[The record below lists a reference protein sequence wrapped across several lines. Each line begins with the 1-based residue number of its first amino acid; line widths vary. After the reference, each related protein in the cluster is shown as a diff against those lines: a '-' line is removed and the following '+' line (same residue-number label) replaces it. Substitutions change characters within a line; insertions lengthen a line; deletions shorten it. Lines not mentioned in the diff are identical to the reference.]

1 MAAKNIFDLTGKTA
15 VITGSSRGI
24 GRSIA
29 ENMAHLGAQV
39 VITSR
44 KQAACD
50 STAQAIRDQGGEAL
64 AIASSLDDTASLAA
78 MIEAARAHFGKIDIL
93 VCNAAI
99 NPHYGPLTDVT
110 DEAFD
115 KMMRCNVRS
124 NLFLCKL
131 VLPEMA
137 ERRDGVVQIISSIGA
152 IRGNSVLGAY
162 GITKAADAALV
173 RNLAVEWGPKN
184 IRINCIAPG
193 LIKTDFARALWE
205 NPKLLKQFSEQLPLG
220 RIGEPDDVGVLSA
233 MLATRAGAYVTG
245 AMIVADGG
253 STITQNA

>member
-1 MAAKNIFDLTGKTA
+1 MRQNPFFDLTGKTA

-29 ENMAHLGAQV
+29 ENMASLGAQV

-44 KQAACD
+44 KQDACD
-50 STAQAIRDQGGEAL
+50 TTAAAIHAQGGQAL
-64 AIASSLDDTASLAA
+64 AVASSLDDQASLEA
-78 MIEAARAHFGKIDIL
+78 MLTAARDAFGKIDIL

-99 NPHYGPLTDVT
+99 NPYYGPLADLPDDV
-110 DEAFD
+110 FD

-124 NLFLCKL
+124 NLFLCKQ

-137 ERRDGVVQIISSIGA
+137 ARRDGVVQIISSIGA
-152 IRGNSVLGAY
+152 VRGNSVLGAY
-162 GITKAADAALV
+162 GVTKAADAALV

-184 IRINCIAPG
+184 IRVNCLAPG

-220 RIGEPDDVGVLSA
+220 RIGEPDDIGAFSA
-233 MLATRAGAYVTG
+233 LLATRAGAYMTG
-245 AMIVADGG
+245 QMIIIDGG
-253 STITQNA
+253 ATITQNA